1 MPAPRLA
8 RVGRPR
14 VIAMIGV
21 AIPVGIAKKK
31 NAIMTTDVVSRAL
44 ALRRRADRGCGAGA
58 FLLAALLLGALP
70 AAAQRLPAVE
80 ADRYERCMALARSDP
95 EAARDMAQRW
105 RFEGGANPAE
115 HCAAVALIGLRQY
128 ADAARRLEALG
139 DAMAKAPPALR
150 AEIRGQAGQAW
161 ILAGDTVRAHE
172 MLTLALLDA
181 PDDLDLLTDRAV
193 AAGALGRPAEALAD
207 LDRVLAKEPDR
218 ADALTFRAA
227 AKRALGRLD
236 EALLDAER
244 AVKLAP
250 KSPDALLERGN
261 ILALAGD
268 ADRARRDWEEIA
280 KLAPASEAAA
290 AAKANLARLKKS

>member
-1 MPAPRLA
+1 MTIDVGPRA
-8 RVGRPR
+8 SACPR
-14 VIAMIGV
+14 RGA
-21 AIPVGIAKKK
+21 A
-31 NAIMTTDVVSRAL
+31 AL
-44 ALRRRADRGCGAGA
+44 LVFG
-58 FLLAALLLGALP
+58 ALLLGASP
-70 AAAQRLPAVE
+70 ATAQRLPAVE
-80 ADRYERCMALARSDP
+80 ADRYERCMALARNDP
-95 EAARDMAQRW
+95 EAARDMAERW
-105 RFEGGANPAE
+105 RLEGGAHPAE

-139 DAMAKAPPALR
+139 NAMTKAPPALR
-150 AEIRGQAGQAW
+150 AEVRGQAGQAW
-161 ILAGDTVRAHE
+161 MLAGDTVRAHE

-181 PDDLDLLTDRAV
+181 PEDLDLLTDRAV

-207 LDRVLAKEPDR
+207 LDRVLAKDPGR
-218 ADALTFRAA
+218 ADALTFRAS

-268 ADRARRDWEEIA
+268 ADGARRDWEQVA
-280 KLAPASEAAA
+280 KLAPASEAAT
-290 AAKANLARLKKS
+290 AAKANLARLKRS